1 MKNREIVTAIDIGT
15 TKIYTIVAEILSGEN
30 EFQVI
35 GHGAS
40 ISKGLNK
47 GVIVDVEKVTKDVEA
62 SIKSVEYMADVE
74 IKSAYVGVAG
84 KHIESLISHSMTV
97 LGEEPRE
104 IIAMDIKQL
113 EEVAKNKVVPIDRK
127 VIHKIL
133 YNYKIDNS
141 EVVKNPLGMVGT
153 KLEADVHIVT
163 GVVNSIDALVKS
175 VNNISIEVDDILLEP
190 LASAKS
196 VLTETEK
203 KLGTV
208 LVDIGGGTTDV
219 AIFKNEKLI
228 YTSVLP
234 VGGEHF
240 TNDIASILNID
251 IKTADRIKRE
261 FSQYIDDIDLEDV
274 IEVPSYNEGEMKKI
288 KMSFLKEIIESR
300 IEDIIEHISKKI
312 DVSGYEHLIPN
323 GIVFTGGAS
332 KIAGLRERAE
342 EYFDMPIRLGIPRNH
357 KGILKEIQKPENAT
371 GIGLLLYGVENYKN
385 KNKNVKLKKEKE
397 IEEIKN
403 TKKRTNI
410 IMEKMKKWFEL
421 LF

>member
-312 DVSGYEHLIPN
+312 DVYGYEHLIPN